1 MSGGRIINEAE
12 ARRLVE
18 TETGIS
24 FQRGALVH
32 YCHDE
37 LVAAG
42 SFIGQYFVLFGTL
55 CINGYDPTNCFIDFQ
70 CANKTTLSIAPALNL
85 SPVNNGNLHHNIIVD
100 GISTLSDC
108 HTTFWGYLFERQK
121 EWIAQSPIITL
132 GTGWSLASGTY
143 SHTSGTTELSVSGAF
158 LSGTP
163 QLRLTITFTG
173 ITAGSVVLSIDN
185 SGNFGTI
192 TEDGTYTYEITP
204 DGLDSAIYLTPT
216 NTFNGSFAASSLI
229 IEKYDYI

>member
-42 SFIGQYFVLFGTL
+42 SIIGQYFVLFGTL
-55 CINGYDPTNCFIDFQ
+55 CINGYDPTNCFIEFQ
-70 CANKTTLSIAPALNL
+70 GANKTTLSIAPALNL

-100 GISTLSDC
+100 AISTLSDC

-121 EWIAQSPIITL
+121 RWIAQSPIITPGAGWTNA
-132 GTGWSLASGTY
+132 GTSYT
-143 SHTSGTTELSVSGAF
+143 HVSGTTEQIYLGAWTVS
-158 LSGTP
+158 ST
-163 QLRLTITFTG
+163 LRVTITFSG
-173 ITAGSVVLSIDN
+173 ITTGNVRLQMDN
-185 SGNFGTI
+185 SGTFATI
-192 TEDGTYTYEITP
+192 TANGTYTFEVTTNGS
-204 DGLDSAIYLTPT
+204 DGALFIVPS
-216 NTFNGSFAASSLI
+216 NTFNGTYDNATFI
-229 IEKYDYI
+229 VEKLDYI